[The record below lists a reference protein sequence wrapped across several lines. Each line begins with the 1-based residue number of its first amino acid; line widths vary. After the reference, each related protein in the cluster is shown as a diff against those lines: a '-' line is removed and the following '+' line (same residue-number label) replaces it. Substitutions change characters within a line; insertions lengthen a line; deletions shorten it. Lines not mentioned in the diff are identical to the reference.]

1 MNMIRIGDYTHGV
14 VLISQFGFL
23 YSLLFTD
30 MFSKSFIDDGFCIS
44 NKDSHF
50 LYQSHALAFYSD
62 TVFSLILFLMYKYTR
77 LSSDIDLNNKLL
89 KPVKAN
95 AFAVFAH
102 GLGHLN
108 LSFKKSISHESI
120 WYSESNTRSKVITI
134 FIMYNF
140 WYALIKAAY
149 LNGNLLRWR
158 INSVIH
164 TLMATFFVSRH
175 YSFTY
180 VQTVLMSVG
189 SLSELNETDKDVYY
203 DIKAGII
210 HLPITMIG
218 YIEAVYCDS
227 FVKKYGGHLIYDTTI
242 PISVILYYT
251 VLYFMNKDKI
261 E

>member
-1 MNMIRIGDYTHGV
+1 MNMIRIGDYCHGV
-14 VLISQFGFL
+14 VLLSQFGFL

-30 MFSKSFIDDGFCIS
+30 IFSKSFIEDGFCIS
-44 NKDSHF
+44 NKGSHF

-62 TVFSLILFLMYKYTR
+62 TMFSLILFLMYKYTR
-77 LSSDIDLNNKLL
+77 LSSDIDLNNKLM
-89 KPVKAN
+89 KPVQVN
-95 AFAVFAH
+95 AVAVFSH

-108 LSFKKSISHESI
+108 LSFMESMSDKPIFYSYKNTYFKVFSICVLYQF
-120 WYSESNTRSKVITI
+120 WYS
-134 FIMYNF
+134 
-140 WYALIKAAY
+140 LIKAAD

-158 INSVIH
+158 VNSVIH
-164 TLMATFFVSRH
+164 TLMATLMVPIN

-180 VQTVLMSVG
+180 VQTVLMFIG

-242 PISVILYYT
+242 PVSVILYYT
-251 VLYFMNKDKI
+251 VLYFINKDKTD
-261 E
+261 